1 MCVHHEVDLGGAR
14 AGTLELGVKSRAC
27 AGHERARLRSEPRV
41 DEHRRTGASNQNG
54 VDRQAPFLRR
64 VQRGERLPDRCEA
77 SLAVDEGQHFES
89 ADSHSGSGFRPA
101 NPSPDRCQ

>member
-1 MCVHHEVDLGGAR
+1 MRVHDEIDLGGAR
-14 AGTLELGVKSRAC
+14 TDTRELAQKPCARAR
-27 AGHERARLRSEPRV
+27 HERAWLRSEPGV
-41 DEHRRTGASNQNG
+41 DERRRTGAANQNG
-54 VDRQAPFLRR
+54 VDRQPPRLRR